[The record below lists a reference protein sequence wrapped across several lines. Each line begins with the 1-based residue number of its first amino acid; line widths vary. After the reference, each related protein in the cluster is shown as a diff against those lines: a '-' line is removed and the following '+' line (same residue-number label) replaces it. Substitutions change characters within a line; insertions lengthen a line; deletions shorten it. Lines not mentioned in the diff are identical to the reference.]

1 MVCIWRSKTII
12 MILSNLGI
20 SASSAREPI
29 ITDGLL
35 VHLDA
40 GNVNSYPG
48 TGTVW
53 TDLEGNDNGTLVNGL
68 TYNSNNRGTLET
80 NGSND
85 YVLISSVAGSGTAT
99 QSFTYEVWVKPL
111 DDDGNIL
118 SMSSVNPQSDW
129 NMPPISAVSGSFR
142 AKIWSNNQLVADNTF
157 TQGEWY
163 QVVLVWDYAS
173 STQSLYVNG
182 ALNDSQGSIVYASSG
197 VDNNI
202 FLGQAN
208 PGADNAGH
216 FAGEY
221 GIVRLYN
228 KALSPNEVLVNYNSN
243 VSRYE

>member
-1 MVCIWRSKTII
+1 
-12 MILSNLGI
+12 MILSNVGI

-48 TGTVW
+48 TGTTW
-53 TDLEGNDNGTLVNGL
+53 TDLQGNDNGTLVNGL
-68 TYNSNNRGTLET
+68 TYSSNNRGALET

-118 SMSSVNPQSDW
+118 SMSSVNPQGSW

-142 AKIWSNNQLVADNTF
+142 AKVWQNNQLVADNTF
-157 TQGEWY
+157 TQGNWY
-163 QVVLVWDYAS
+163 QVVLVWDYESNA
-173 STQSLYVNG
+173 QGLYVNG
-182 ALNDSQGSIVYASSG
+182 ALNDSQGGITSLSSG
-197 VDNNI
+197 VNNNI

-228 KALSPNEVLVNYNSN
+228 KALTPAEVQANYEANSE
-243 VSRYE
+243 RYN